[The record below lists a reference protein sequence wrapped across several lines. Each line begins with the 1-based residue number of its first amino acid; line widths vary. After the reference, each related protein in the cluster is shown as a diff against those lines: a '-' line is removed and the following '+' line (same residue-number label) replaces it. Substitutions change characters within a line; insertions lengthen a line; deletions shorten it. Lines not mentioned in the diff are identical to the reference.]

1 MNEAF
6 SFAPEFKKM
15 MKRLGLTY
23 NSMRLYEQAFT
34 HQTYVNETKGKKLEN
49 YQRLEFL
56 GDSILGF
63 LVAEYLYD
71 NRNIPEGTMTK
82 IRAKFVCEQANA
94 TYAKELGIDKL
105 IQVGNGVRY
114 NDGISDAIIGDV
126 FESFLGAMYLDHDM
140 EYVREFLVKHVFP
153 HMKTDD
159 YGYFVDYK
167 SKLQEY
173 IQAESRNSVNYEL
186 LSSSGPAHDR
196 TFEVA
201 VYHDGIM
208 LGKGVGKT
216 KKEAEQIAAKNA
228 LGIVAGN
235 K

>member
-1 MNEAF
+1 MNN
-6 SFAPEFKKM
+6 SFDFKDEFKKVM
-15 MKRLGLTY
+15 DKLGLTY
-23 NSMRLYEQAFT
+23 HNIKFYEQAFT
-34 HQTYVNETKGKKLEN
+34 HQTYVNETKGRKLEN

-71 NRNIPEGTMTK
+71 NRKIQEGAMTK

-94 TYAKELGIDKL
+94 TYAKELGIDHL
-105 IQVGNGVRY
+105 ILVGNGVRY
-114 NDGISDAIIGDV
+114 NDGIGDDIIGDV

-140 EYVREFLVKHVFP
+140 EYVRGFLIAHVFP
-153 HMKTDD
+153 KMKTDEF
-159 YGYFVDYK
+159 GYFIDYK

-201 VYHDGIM
+201 VYHDGIL

-216 KKEAEQIAAKNA
+216 KKEAEQLAAKCA
-228 LGIVAGN
+228 LGIVAG

>member
-1 MNEAF
+1 MNNNF
-6 SFAPEFKKM
+6 NDEFKKQM
-15 MKRLGLTY
+15 AKLGLTY
-23 NSMRLYEQAFT
+23 ENIRLYEQAFT
-34 HQTYVNETKGKKLEN
+34 HQTFVNETKGRKLEN

-71 NRNIPEGTMTK
+71 NRKIPEGTMTK
-82 IRAKFVCEQANA
+82 TRAKFVCEQANA
-94 TYAKELGIDKL
+94 TYLKELGLDHL

-114 NDGISDAIIGDV
+114 NDGIGDAIMGDV

-140 EYVREFLVKHVFP
+140 EYVRSFLVEHVFP
-153 HMKTDD
+153 KMKTDD
-159 YGYFVDYK
+159 LGYFVDYK

-186 LSSSGPAHDR
+186 LSSTGPAHDR
-196 TFEVA
+196 RFEVA
-201 VYHDGIM
+201 VYHDGIL
-208 LGKGVGKT
+208 LGKGIAKT
-216 KKEAEQIAAKNA
+216 KKEAEQIAAKCA
-228 LGIVAGN
+228 LEIVVG

>member
-1 MNEAF
+1 MSEEF

-15 MKRLGLTY
+15 MKKLGLTY

-94 TYAKELGIDKL
+94 TYAKELEIDKL
-105 IQVGNGVRY
+105 ILVGHGVRY

-153 HMKTDD
+153 KMKTDD
-159 YGYFVDYK
+159 YGFFIDYK
-167 SKLQEY
+167 SKLQET
-173 IQAESRNSVNYEL
+173 IQAERIDVPKYYITHEF
-186 LSSSGPAHDR
+186 GPAHDK
-196 TFEVA
+196 TFEMIVK
-201 VYHDGIM
+201 VGEVI
-208 LGKGVGKT
+208 LGRGSGKS
-216 KKEAEQIAAKNA
+216 KEKAEQEAAKDA
-228 LGIVAGN
+228 LSKLATI
-235 K
+235 

>member
-1 MNEAF
+1 MNETF

-15 MKRLGLTY
+15 MKSIGLTY
-23 NSMRLYEQAFT
+23 NSMRLYEQAFA

-105 IQVGNGVRY
+105 ILVGNGVRY

-140 EYVREFLVKHVFP
+140 EYVRNFLVKHVFP

-186 LSSSGPAHDR
+186 LSSTGPAHDR

-208 LGKGVGKT
+208 LGKGIGKT

>member
-1 MNEAF
+1 MSDSF
-6 SFAPEFKKM
+6 SFKDEFRKEM
-15 MKRLGLTY
+15 NRLGLTY
-23 NSMRLYEQAFT
+23 TNVKIYEQAFT
-34 HQTYVNETKGKKLEN
+34 HQTYVNEAKEKNLEN

-71 NRNIPEGTMTK
+71 NRKIPEGTMTK

-94 TYAKELGIDKL
+94 TYLKELGLDHL
-105 IQVGNGVRY
+105 ILVGRGVKY
-114 NDGISDAIIGDV
+114 NDGIGDAIMGDI

-140 EYVREFLVKHVFP
+140 EYVRSFLVKHVFP
-153 HMKTDD
+153 HMKTDE

-167 SKLQEY
+167 SRLQEF

-196 TFEVA
+196 RFEVA
-201 VYHDGIM
+201 VYHDGIL
-208 LGKGVGKT
+208 LGRGVAKT

-228 LGIVAGN
+228 LGIVAG